1 MRMPN
6 SDGSFIIAGTRAIRG
21 QLRRGTRTAFT
32 ALEEHAGTPQPP
44 IALAANA
51 LPMGG
56 DRWHVCLNSAKRSPL
71 LSREHLLT
79 WLGCINEAIETRR
92 RGSSTRAAR
101 CSASPT
107 AIQSSRSLCRL
118 SCTAIAR
125 SVTAAA
131 ASVSA

>member
-1 MRMPN
+1 MAR
-6 SDGSFIIAGTRAIRG
+6 
-21 QLRRGTRTAFT
+21 
-32 ALEEHAGTPQPP
+32 
-44 IALAANA
+44 
-51 LPMGG
+51 LPEF
-56 DRWHVCLNSAKRSPL
+56 LPKRSPL
-71 LSREHLLT
+71 LSRGHLPT

-107 AIQSSRSLCRL
+107 AIRSSRSLCRL

-131 ASVSA
+131 ASVSTWPASTASKAMAPGRPLGVALRQVVEDMLCGQDRDQGIEKIGCMVPVPAAWAARG